1 MGWDDSQLPA
11 TAGVMLWQ
19 RLPLWACSSLHH
31 LRYALGLLRGKAQQ
45 RLCRC
50 YKPKIKCSFPNRG
63 DQGWETKAHDSHMQ
77 HLWRALSP
85 NVLCIQWSGGTFQSC
100 VSRRH
105 TSTWTPVAGSGGT
118 FLELHE
124 VGMSTDPQWKRISNP
139 RCCSPSCS
147 VPGAA
152 SAPTL
157 LSPRH
162 EGRAPW
168 GTRLIRAPS
177 QPEPQKQGTGKFM
190 GSGRVFSSDMGRRT
204 WEVRAQQ
211 NWGFGDDRLSR
222 RRLRHGLGVGLL
234 ASLSW
239 GVACHRP
246 SSTIQP
252 RSSQHVMNCNI
263 LTRTHRFQSCNQYT
277 SPLAADVIND
287 ANTYF
292 LINLPY

>member
-1 MGWDDSQLPA
+1 M
-11 TAGVMLWQ
+11 
-19 RLPLWACSSLHH
+19 
-31 LRYALGLLRGKAQQ
+31 
-45 RLCRC
+45 
-50 YKPKIKCSFPNRG
+50 CSFPNRD
-63 DQGWETKAHDSHMQ
+63 DQGWETKAHGSHMQ

-100 VSRRH
+100 VIEDTQALNACGRLWRNLFGA
-105 TSTWTPVAGSGGT
+105 TWGGNEHRPWVKAYLKPQVLQPKLLRARSSFCTHIAQPTPRGQSSLGNEAYR
-118 FLELHE
+118 E
-124 VGMSTDPQWKRISNP
+124 
-139 RCCSPSCS
+139 
-147 VPGAA
+147 
-152 SAPTL
+152 
-157 LSPRH
+157 
-162 EGRAPW
+162 
-168 GTRLIRAPS
+168 PS
-177 QPEPQKQGTGKFM
+177 QPEPQKQGTSKFT
-190 GSGRVFSSDMGRRT
+190 GSGRVFSSDTGRRT

-246 SSTIQP
+246 RSTIQP